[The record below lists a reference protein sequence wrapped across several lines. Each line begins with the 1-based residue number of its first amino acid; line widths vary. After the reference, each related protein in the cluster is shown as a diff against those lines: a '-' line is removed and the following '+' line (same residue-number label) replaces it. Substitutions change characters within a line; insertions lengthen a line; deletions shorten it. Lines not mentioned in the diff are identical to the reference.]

1 MVLFYQ
7 YQQTPVLLLG
17 PVAFEDRAYPSIRKD
32 VDILDLQRAP
42 FRHVTQKNSR
52 NISLSK
58 DLYSL

>member
-32 VDILDLQRAP
+32 VDTLDLQRAP